1 MSDTDHSPDIQ
12 NNTHTLD
19 DVNNQNV
26 DSSENSDSTLIMSM
40 HTGVFP
46 FDGLCTCIWDG
57 IIHERILH
65 LRTTEE
71 RLDIDMQLHQCLRFW
86 KHDRL
91 YQHNLLSEHFMLPF
105 LKTKGQSALTH
116 GMGRMWPED
125 FMMLKPGDDV
135 IMLISPGHDLFFGGS
150 HEVTGFIGLD
160 KELMEDLMWA
170 EPLQPHI
177 VGSNMYFAVRLT
189 VSINRYY
196 EGFNEG
202 RFDRDDVL
210 NILNPVSSAGVEFY
224 AEASNSVGKDVR
236 QESLTILFSNIHQ
249 NPDNIMF
256 WKEDFKF
263 QNRMDDVTECL
274 EDINDVET
282 LTAYQE
288 VFSEY
293 LFGDALQSYAMLI
306 ALKTKFAE
314 MET

>member
-1 MSDTDHSPDIQ
+1 
-12 NNTHTLD
+12 
-19 DVNNQNV
+19 
-26 DSSENSDSTLIMSM
+26 
-40 HTGVFP
+40 
-46 FDGLCTCIWDG
+46 
-57 IIHERILH
+57 
-65 LRTTEE
+65 
-71 RLDIDMQLHQCLRFW
+71 
-86 KHDRL
+86 
-91 YQHNLLSEHFMLPF
+91 MLPY
-105 LKTKGQSALTH
+105 LKKSQSAFTH

-224 AEASNSVGKDVR
+224 AERSG
-236 QESLTILFSNIHQ
+236 
-249 NPDNIMF
+249 
-256 WKEDFKF
+256 
-263 QNRMDDVTECL
+263 
-274 EDINDVET
+274 T
-282 LTAYQE
+282 LTETGPRRY
-288 VFSEY
+288 VTIC
-293 LFGDALQSYAMLI
+293 DYA
-306 ALKTKFAE
+306 
-314 MET
+314 